1 MKTITKLLI
10 AGIFLPAIIIGFT
23 GCEDDDTNDAPTQA
37 QKNNYL
43 VSINM
48 KQVVAGAALELNTP
62 NKPYTN
68 KKGQTYRVSR
78 LQYLISDITFN
89 KVGGGAITFEGYHYV
104 ELADTNTLVYQLSEK
119 IPEGD
124 YSSIGFT
131 FGFDEEDNINNAYA
145 DLNILNWNWPTSGMF
160 GDLGG
165 GYHYMRLE
173 GNYDSLGKE
182 KIFKTHMGTARNNST
197 TPAIFENNHLSIE
210 LANSEIT
217 VSKDLSFDLV
227 MDINQWYE
235 NTYEWD
241 FNIYN
246 APIMPIY
253 DAQKRLNENGSTVFS
268 IANIQE

>member
-10 AGIFLPAIIIGFT
+10 AGIFFPVIIIGFT
-23 GCEDDDTNDAPTQA
+23 GCEDDDTDDAPTQT
-37 QKNNYL
+37 QKTNYS

-48 KQVVAGAALELNTP
+48 KQVVDGAALELNTA

-89 KVGGGAITFEGYHYV
+89 KVGGGAITLEGYHYV

-145 DLNILNWNWPTSGMF
+145 DLNILNWNWPGM
-160 GDLGG
+160 LGG
-165 GYHYMRLE
+165 GYHFMRLE
-173 GNYDSLGKE
+173 GDYDSVGVSKA
-182 KIFKTHMGTARNNST
+182 FKTHMGTARNNST
-197 TPAIFENNHLSIE
+197 TPPTFEENHLNIE
-210 LANSEIT
+210 LANSEII
-217 VSKDLSFDLV
+217 VSKDISFDLV

-241 FNIYN
+241 FHIYN
-246 APIMPIY
+246 APIMPVY